1 MLKIYYINMQ
11 KVDLSKCV
19 QQFDKIISKDR
30 MKSANKYKFQDDK
43 KRSLLAELIVRY
55 ALRYDFG
62 LNGSSIFFE
71 KNSFGKPYIKD
82 SPLQFNISHSGEYVI
97 CAVSD
102 KPVGID
108 IEIYGKYQENLL
120 NYFHQNERSF
130 LMKIPVETR
139 WKYFY
144 NLWSLKESFIK
155 YLGRGLSFPLGSF
168 EVVKNQNDYNIIR
181 CDQKKFKGKIKLL
194 SIDSGYACAICFDSE
209 AIDEV
214 RRLEYDL
221 LKELL

>member
-1 MLKIYYINMQ
+1 MLKIYYISTR

-30 MKSANKYKFQDDK
+30 MESANKYKFHDDK

-55 ALRYDFG
+55 ALKCDFG
-62 LNGSSIFFE
+62 LNGRSIFFE
-71 KNSFGKPYIKD
+71 KSSFGKPYIKD
-82 SPLQFNISHSGEYVI
+82 SPLHFNISHSREYVI

-102 KPVGID
+102 RPVGID
-108 IEIYGKYQENLL
+108 IEIYGKYQKNLL
-120 NYFHQNERSF
+120 NYFHQNERLF

-155 YLGRGLSFPLGSF
+155 YLGWGLYFPLDSF
-168 EVVKNQNDYNIIR
+168 EVVKNQNDFNIIR
-181 CDQKKFKGKIKLL
+181 YDQKKFEGKVKLL

-209 AIDEV
+209 AINKV